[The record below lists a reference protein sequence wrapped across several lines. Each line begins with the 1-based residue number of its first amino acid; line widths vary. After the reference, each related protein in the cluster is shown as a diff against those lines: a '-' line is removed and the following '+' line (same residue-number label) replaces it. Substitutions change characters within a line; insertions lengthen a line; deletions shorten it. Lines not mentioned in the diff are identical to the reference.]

1 MSNKTNANTNNTE
14 NKPNTENKSA
24 ENAENKEIKTERIEF
39 FSQEDSK
46 LEKLI
51 PNKDILEKVKD
62 YSFDDLIAINDD
74 RSMKIKVEQ
83 FIPCMCTI
91 TKSVTKTKNIFY
103 SMEVQLSTPLKHK
116 MSSEAFNENT
126 YNRLILDCGF
136 SSEEAII
143 TFPVRVR
150 FVKGYSEDSL
160 SDDKSYYAIQVLI
173 PCNSSRKLIIFDYI
187 SGGEKILID
196 LASVKTREECEKKK
210 ISYFS
215 GRGFKLC
222 LADQEN
228 SVNMPKNFFESYN
241 SEIGN
246 Q

>member
-1 MSNKTNANTNNTE
+1 MSDKTNTNNKPTE
-14 NKPNTENKSA
+14 NKPA

-51 PNKDILEKVKD
+51 PNSEVLESVKD
-62 YSFDDLIAINDD
+62 YSFEDLIAINED
-74 RSMKIKVEQ
+74 RSMKIKVNQ

-91 TKSVTKTKNIFY
+91 SKSVSKNKSIFY
-103 SMEVQLSTPLKHK
+103 TMEVQLSTPVKHK

-126 YNRLILDCGF
+126 YNRLILDCDF
-136 SSEEAII
+136 SSEDPII

-150 FVKGYSEDSL
+150 FVKGYSEESL
-160 SDDKSYYAIQVLI
+160 SKDKSYLAIQVLI
-173 PCNSSRKLIIFDYI
+173 PCNSPRKLIIFDYI
-187 SGGEKILID
+187 SGGERNLID

-241 SEIGN
+241 SEIN
-246 Q
+246 N

>member
-14 NKPNTENKSA
+14 NKANTENKPV
-24 ENAENKEIKTERIEF
+24 ENKANTEVKKIEF
-39 FSQEDSK
+39 FAQEDSK

-74 RSMKIKVEQ
+74 RSMKIKVDQ

-116 MSSEAFNENT
+116 MSSDAFNENT

-136 SSEEAII
+136 STEEAII

-196 LASVKTREECEKKK
+196 LASVKSRKECEEKK
-210 ISYFS
+210 IGYFL
-215 GRGFKLC
+215 GRGFKLY
-222 LADQEN
+222 LADQEK

-241 SEIGN
+241 SEIN
-246 Q
+246 N

>member
-14 NKPNTENKSA
+14 NKANTENKPV
-24 ENAENKEIKTERIEF
+24 ENKANTEVKKIEF
-39 FSQEDSK
+39 FAQEDSK

-74 RSMKIKVEQ
+74 RSMKIKVDQ

-116 MSSEAFNENT
+116 MSSDAFNENT

-136 SSEEAII
+136 STEEAII

-196 LASVKTREECEKKK
+196 LASVKSCKECEEKK
-210 ISYFS
+210 IGYFL
-215 GRGFKLC
+215 GRGFKLY
-222 LADQEN
+222 LVDQEK

-241 SEIGN
+241 SEIN
-246 Q
+246 N

>member
-1 MSNKTNANTNNTE
+1 MSDKTNTNNKPTE
-14 NKPNTENKSA
+14 NKPA

-51 PNKDILEKVKD
+51 PNSEVLESVKD
-62 YSFDDLIAINDD
+62 YSFEDLIAINED
-74 RSMKIKVEQ
+74 RSMKIKVNQ

-91 TKSVTKTKNIFY
+91 SKSVSKNKSIFY
-103 SMEVQLSTPLKHK
+103 TMEVQLSTPVKHK

-126 YNRLILDCGF
+126 YNRLILDCDF
-136 SSEEAII
+136 SSEDPII

-150 FVKGYSEDSL
+150 FVKGYSEESL
-160 SDDKSYYAIQVLI
+160 SKDKSYLAIQVLI
-173 PCNSSRKLIIFDYI
+173 PCNSPRKLIIFDYI
-187 SGGEKILID
+187 SGGERNLID

-222 LADQEN
+222 LAGQEN

-241 SEIGN
+241 SEIN
-246 Q
+246 N